1 MICFTRIPLKDFI
14 KKHNPQ
20 EPKKETIENFEKEIN
35 NLLENAPKQDDEE
48 FQKNEINKFL
58 KNTYGYDCN
67 TYKKVDSAIY
77 VDGEVRV
84 LIEVKALNNR
94 NEFPKNREN
103 PISKAFCQMVLYFLE
118 EIEKE
123 KNNSLKHTIICN
135 AHEFFLFDCKDLL
148 FLKEDKRIKDFYK
161 KCAKKE
167 GTDSSKPKF
176 YKDLEQYLQE
186 DFQGELRYTHFNL
199 SNYDPKEL
207 PLIYQVL
214 SQEVLL
220 KQRKTL
226 DANTLNKDFYEE
238 LLYILGLEEQN
249 DKGKILIKPSRT
261 QNSLSAALKKKYENL
276 DDEEVMALLIAWNN
290 RILFLRLLESL
301 LISFKH
307 FEKPFLTT
315 ENFKDFNA
323 LNTLFFEVLA
333 KKNSERSLNKEDK
346 ILEKIP
352 YLNSSLFD
360 QTPLELKGHEI
371 RLLEN
376 KKLEL
381 YQNSVL
387 KKHENYQEKK
397 ELPLLKYLFEFLR
410 LYKFTTTPKDIK
422 DNTDTS
428 ESRLINP
435 SVLGLVFEKLN
446 GYKEG
451 SFYTPSFITSYMCK
465 ESITPIVLDKFN
477 AIYQWDCENLK
488 ALREKIDR
496 NFSNEKAK
504 EYLNTLLTLRICDP
518 AVGSGHFLV
527 SALNEMVL
535 IAYELGLIASL
546 YRHELRLENDEIII
560 HHAQTGEIFNY
571 KKPHSEND
579 PHHQIQKELFEL
591 KKDIIENCLFGV
603 DINPNSCEITKL
615 RLWIELLK
623 YSYYIF
629 EKGKNTNNLE
639 TLPNIDINIK
649 CANSLVSRF
658 ALKDKALLKTEKNKN
673 LEYYIAEYKELV
685 KIYKDPKIL
694 ESLTR
699 PIKDSNAV
707 RKYAKER
714 LYQEL
719 AQNPNKDF
727 KKALNDRIEKIKEAF
742 KLTLEPPQ
750 KELKFKKFLKE
761 HLELYGKS
769 ILEEANDNG
778 LELEALALEKKMA
791 HEGLFHD
798 YTPYPK
804 LDKTDKVV
812 GLEHF
817 NRYVLTSYKDLQDE
831 NERYANALEWRFEF
845 PEVLNDEGDFLGFD
859 CIIGNPPYIR
869 QEHIK
874 DLKPLLQKQYQD
886 FYNSTADI
894 YTYFFAL
901 AYHLL
906 KEKGFNAFITS
917 NKYARAKYGAKLREL
932 LLKKTTLVSYMEL
945 NALKVF
951 ESAAVDT
958 SIMSFIKQTPP
969 KESDFE
975 YYEPTPND
983 KDDLKSTPHLPMKQ
997 NALSTESFIF
1007 ANATLLD
1014 LRDKIESVGTPLKD
1028 WDIQINYGIK
1038 TGANEAFIIP
1048 TEKREEILKNC
1059 DDAQKDERGMS
1070 ERERT
1075 KELIK
1080 PILRGKDIKRYSYEW
1095 ADLWVIIAKF
1105 GSHEFLEVEYPT
1117 IYNHLLQYKDQLEQR
1132 GQCRYSRGPQN
1143 SNKPYPGQHH
1153 WLELDNNPK
1162 DSYLQDFEKEKIVYG
1177 EIVQEPRF
1185 YLDNG
1190 ECELG
1195 VFYAEATS
1203 FILTG
1208 EHLRYLLGM
1217 LHSKLITFA
1226 FKTFYAGG
1234 GLGESG
1240 YRYKK
1245 AFIERLPIPQITEKN
1260 QELADKITDGAKQ
1273 ILALKAKDP
1282 KANTQ
1287 GLEKEIDALVYQ
1299 LYHLTDE
1306 EIKTI
1311 ENGQ

>member
-1 MICFTRIPLKDFI
+1 MIRFAHISLKDFI

-35 NLLENAPKQDDEE
+35 SLLENAPRQDDEE
-48 FQKNEINKFL
+48 FQKNEINSFL
-58 KNTYGYDCN
+58 KNTYGYRCN
-67 TYKKVDSAIY
+67 TNKKVDSAIY
-77 VDGEVRV
+77 VDKEVRV
-84 LIEVKALNNR
+84 LIEVKALNNKT
-94 NEFPKNREN
+94 EFPKNREN
-103 PISKAFCQMVLYFLE
+103 PLSKAFCQMVLYFLE

-148 FLKEDKRIKDFYK
+148 FLNDDKRIKKFYK
-161 KCAKKE
+161 NYAKKE
-167 GTDSSKPKF
+167 GTDSSKPRF
-176 YKDLEQYLQE
+176 YEDLEQYLQK
-186 DFQGELRYTHFNL
+186 DFQGKLPYTYFNL
-199 SNYDPKEL
+199 SDDFKEL

-220 KQRKTL
+220 KQKKTL

-249 DKGKILIKPSRT
+249 EKGKTLIKQSLT
-261 QNSLSAALKKKYENL
+261 ENSLSYALKEKYKNL

-301 LISFKH
+301 LFSFNH
-307 FEKPFLTT
+307 FEKSFPSEKSFLTT
-315 ENFKDFNA
+315 DNFKDFNA

-333 KKNSERSLNKEDK
+333 KKNSERLKEIKEDK

-360 QTPLELKGHEI
+360 KTPLELKGYEI
-371 RLLEN
+371 KLLDN
-376 KKLEL
+376 KKLEI
-381 YQNSVL
+381 YKNSVL
-387 KKHENYQEKK
+387 KKHEDYQEKK
-397 ELPLLKYLFEFLR
+397 DLPLLEYLFEFLR
-410 LYKFTTTPKDIK
+410 VYKFTTTPKDIK
-422 DNTDTS
+422 DNQNKS
-428 ESRLINP
+428 GSRLINP

-477 AIYQWDCENLK
+477 QTYNIECENLTE
-488 ALREKIDR
+488 LRNYFKDNYSYKEDKR
-496 NFSNEKAK
+496 K

-527 SALNEMVL
+527 SVLNEMVL

-560 HHAQTGEIFNY
+560 HTPEDKVFNY

-629 EKGKNTNNLE
+629 EEGKNTNNLE

-649 CANSLVSRF
+649 CGNSLISRF

-804 LDKTDKVV
+804 LDKSDKVV

-845 PEVLNDEGDFLGFD
+845 PEVLDDEGNFLGFD

-886 FYNSTADI
+886 FYNSSSDI

-906 KEKGFNAFITS
+906 KEKGFSAFITS
-917 NKYARAKYGAKLREL
+917 NKYARAKYGAKLREW
-932 LLKKTTLVSYMEL
+932 LLKKTTIVSYMEL

-958 SIMSFIKQTPP
+958 SIMNFIKQTPP
-969 KESDFE
+969 KESGFK

-983 KDDLKSTPHLPMKQ
+983 KDDLKSTPSLLMKQ
-997 NALSTESFIF
+997 NVLSTESFIF

-1014 LRDKIESVGTPLKD
+1014 LRDKIESVGIPLKD
-1028 WDIQINYGIK
+1028 WDIQIYRGIL

-1048 TEKREEILKNC
+1048 TEKRDAILNACKT
-1059 DDAQKDERGMS
+1059 QE

-1075 KELIK
+1075 ERLIK

-1095 ADLWVIIAKF
+1095 AHLWVINTHNGYTSNLKFKIPPIDIEKYPATKAHLDAHYDTIATRSDQ
-1105 GSHEFLEVEYPT
+1105 GDTPYHLRNCAYLE
-1117 IYNHLLQYKDQLEQR
+1117 
-1132 GQCRYSRGPQN
+1132 
-1143 SNKPYPGQHH
+1143 
-1153 WLELDNNPK
+1153 
-1162 DSYLQDFEKEKIVYG
+1162 DFEKEKIVYG

-1195 VFYAEATS
+1195 YFYAEATS

-1208 EHLRYLLGM
+1208 EHLHYLLGM

-1260 QELADKITDGAKQ
+1260 QELAHKITDGTEQ
-1273 ILALKAKDP
+1273 ILALKEKDP

-1287 GLEKEIDALVYQ
+1287 KLEKEIDALVYQ
-1299 LYHLTDE
+1299 LYNLTDE
-1306 EIKTI
+1306 EIKII
-1311 ENGQ
+1311 EERQ

>member
-1 MICFTRIPLKDFI
+1 MDYKKLDLPNTNYPNQEQLKAFETAFNAFLETNPQENENHHNDAFNDLLKGVFKYKVKPTKRIDSAILNDNDKVEVIIEFKALKNPNEFIKKGDLNVKAFHESLFYYLIERKNGNNNLKHLILATIKELYIIDANEFEVFNKDKEIENAFKNCHDRKGNDPRTKAFYDACQKRLNELDHSLKYHHIPLK
-14 KKHNPQ
+14 
-20 EPKKETIENFEKEIN
+20 KE
-35 NLLENAPKQDDEE
+35 NLA
-48 FQKNEINKFL
+48 
-58 KNTYGYDCN
+58 
-67 TYKKVDSAIY
+67 
-77 VDGEVRV
+77 
-84 LIEVKALNNR
+84 
-94 NEFPKNREN
+94 
-103 PISKAFCQMVLYFLE
+103 
-118 EIEKE
+118 
-123 KNNSLKHTIICN
+123 
-135 AHEFFLFDCKDLL
+135 
-148 FLKEDKRIKDFYK
+148 
-161 KCAKKE
+161 
-167 GTDSSKPKF
+167 
-176 YKDLEQYLQE
+176 
-186 DFQGELRYTHFNL
+186 
-199 SNYDPKEL
+199 
-207 PLIYQVL
+207 LIYQAL
-214 SQEVLL
+214 SPNFLL
-220 KQRKTL
+220 KIPKYS

-249 DKGKILIKPSRT
+249 DKGKILIKPSHT
-261 QNSLSAALKKKYENL
+261 KNSLSDALKKQYNNL

-301 LISFKH
+301 LISFNH

-333 KKNSERSLNKEDK
+333 KKNSERSLNKENK

-360 QTPLELKGHEI
+360 QTPLELRGYKIRSLNNEPLEI
-371 RLLEN
+371 YP
-376 KKLEL
+376 K
-381 YQNSVL
+381 SVL
-387 KKHENYQEKK
+387 KKHENYQKQK

-410 LYKFTTTPKDIK
+410 LYKFTTTPEDIK
-422 DNTDTS
+422 DGADTS

-477 AIYQWDCENLK
+477 QTYKIECDNLTE
-488 ALREKIDR
+488 LRNYFKDNYSYKEDKR
-496 NFSNEKAK
+496 K

-560 HHAQTGEIFNY
+560 HTPEDKVFTYTI
-571 KKPHSEND
+571 PHSEND

-629 EKGKNTNNLE
+629 EEGKNTNNLE

-649 CANSLVSRF
+649 CGNSLIFNFPLNSKLTIGQTPEF
-658 ALKDKALLKTEKNKN
+658 ARKLKTEIK
-673 LEYYIAEYKELV
+673 EYKNSVML
-685 KIYKDPKIL
+685 YKEGLGEKTKIL
-694 ESLTR
+694 QNIAKLKSLITNYFIDQHQAKKHLKESLKAFISEYGDGIFDLSTEFGMEMLKIAR
-699 PIKDSNAV
+699 DSKNNYKFIPTLTKKQPSPIGVEAN
-707 RKYAKER
+707 R
-714 LYQEL
+714 LL
-719 AQNPNKDF
+719 
-727 KKALNDRIEKIKEAF
+727 IKIKECY
-742 KLTLEPPQ
+742 E
-750 KELKFKKFLKE
+750 
-761 HLELYGKS
+761 
-769 ILEEANDNG
+769 ILENLRNS
-778 LELEALALEKKMA
+778 K
-791 HEGLFHD
+791 
-798 YTPYPK
+798 
-804 LDKTDKVV
+804 
-812 GLEHF
+812 
-817 NRYVLTSYKDLQDE
+817 
-831 NERYANALEWRFEF
+831 ALEWRFEF
-845 PEVLNDEGDFLGFD
+845 PEVLDDEGNFLGFD

-886 FYNSTADI
+886 FYNSSSDI

-901 AYHLL
+901 AFNLL
-906 KEKGFNAFITS
+906 KEKGFSAFITS

-932 LLKKTTLVSYMEL
+932 LLKKTTIVSYMEL

-951 ESAAVDT
+951 ESATVDT
-958 SIMSFIKQTPP
+958 SIIHFIKQPP
-969 KESDFE
+969 LKESVFN
-975 YYEPTPND
+975 YYEPIKND
-983 KDDLKSTPHLPMKQ
+983 KENLKSTPSLLMKQ
-997 NALSTESFIF
+997 NALQTESFIF

-1014 LRDKIESVGTPLKD
+1014 LRDKIEKAAPPLKD
-1028 WDIQINYGIK
+1028 WGISIYRGIL
-1038 TGANEAFIIP
+1038 TGCNEAFIIP
-1048 TEKREEILKNC
+1048 TEKRDEILKNC

-1075 KELIK
+1075 IELIK
-1080 PILRGKDIKRYSYEW
+1080 PILRGRDIKRYRYEW
-1095 ADLWVIIAKF
+1095 AGEWLINTHNGYTSF
-1105 GSHEFLEVEYPT
+1105 SHKIPPIDIEQYPAIKAHLDSHWDKISKRDDQGNTPYNLRNCAYLE
-1117 IYNHLLQYKDQLEQR
+1117 
-1132 GQCRYSRGPQN
+1132 
-1143 SNKPYPGQHH
+1143 
-1153 WLELDNNPK
+1153 
-1162 DSYLQDFEKEKIVYG
+1162 DFEKEKIVYS

-1195 VFYAEATS
+1195 YFYAEATS

-1245 AFIERLPIPQITEKN
+1245 AFIERLPIPKITKSN
-1260 QELADKITDGAKQ
+1260 KPTADKIIVLVDK
-1273 ILALKAKDP
+1273 ILQSKEKDP

-1287 GLEKEIDALVYQ
+1287 KLEKEIDALVYQ
-1299 LYHLTDE
+1299 LYNLTNE
-1306 EIKTI
+1306 EIKII

>member
-1 MICFTRIPLKDFI
+1 MIHFAHISLKDFI

-35 NLLENAPKQDDEE
+35 SLLENVPRQDDEE

-58 KNTYGYDCN
+58 KNAYGYDCN
-67 TYKKVDSAIY
+67 TYEKVDSAIY

-94 NEFPKNREN
+94 NEFPKDREN
-103 PISKAFCQMVLYFLE
+103 PLSKAFCQMVFYFLE
-118 EIEKE
+118 EIEN
-123 KNNSLKHTIICN
+123 NNSLKHAIICN

-148 FLKEDKRIKDFYK
+148 FLKDDKRIKQLHK
-161 KCAKKE
+161 NCTSKE
-167 GTDSSKPKF
+167 GTDHSTKRF
-176 YKDLEQYLQE
+176 YSDLEEYLKK
-186 DFQGELRYTHFNL
+186 DFNGELRYTHFNL
-199 SNYDPKEL
+199 SSYDPKEEL

-220 KQRKTL
+220 KQKKTL

-261 QNSLSAALKKKYENL
+261 KNSLSDALKEQYKNL

-301 LISFKH
+301 LISFNH
-307 FEKPFLTT
+307 FEKPFLTI
-315 ENFKDFNA
+315 ENFETFNA

-333 KKNSERSLNKEDK
+333 KKNSERLPEIKQDK

-360 QTPLELKGHEI
+360 KTPLESKGHEI
-371 RLLEN
+371 KWLDNYSLEIYP
-376 KKLEL
+376 K
-381 YQNSVL
+381 SVL
-387 KKHENYQEKK
+387 KKHGDYQKRED
-397 ELPLLKYLFEFLR
+397 LPLLKYLFEFLR
-410 LYKFTTTPKDIK
+410 IYDFTTTPKDIK
-422 DNTDTS
+422 DNQNTS

-451 SFYTPSFITSYMCK
+451 SFYTPSFITSYMCS

-477 AIYQWDCENLK
+477 AIYEWNCENLK

-504 EYLNTLLTLRICDP
+504 EYLNTLLTLRVCDP

-546 YRHELRLENDEIII
+546 YRHDLKLENDEIII

-571 KKPHSEND
+571 IKPHSEND
-579 PHHQIQKELFEL
+579 PHHHIQKELFEL
-591 KKDIIENCLFGV
+591 KKSIIENCLFGV

-629 EKGKNTNNLE
+629 EKGKNTNALE

-649 CANSLVSRF
+649 CANSLISRF

-673 LEYYIAEYKELV
+673 LKYSIAEYKELV

-694 ESLTR
+694 ETLTH
-699 PIKDSNAV
+699 PIKDSDAV

-791 HEGLFHD
+791 NLFFD
-798 YTPYPK
+798 YKPYPK

-831 NERYANALEWRFEF
+831 NERYANSLEWRFEF
-845 PEVLNDEGDFLGFD
+845 PEVLNDEGDFSGFD

-874 DLKPLLQKQYQD
+874 DLKPLLEKQYQD

-906 KEKGFNAFITS
+906 KEKGFSAFITS
-917 NKYARAKYGAKLREL
+917 NKYARAKYGAKLREW
-932 LLKKTTLVSYMEL
+932 LLKKTTIVSYMEL

-951 ESAAVDT
+951 ESATVDT
-958 SIMSFIKQTPP
+958 SIISFIKQTPP
-969 KESDFE
+969 KESSFN

-983 KDDLKSTPHLPMKQ
+983 KDDLKSTPSLLMKQ
-997 NALSTESFIF
+997 NVLSTESFIF

-1014 LRDKIESVGTPLKD
+1014 LRDKIEQSGTPLKD

-1048 TEKREEILKNC
+1048 TEKRDEILNACKT
-1059 DDAQKDERGMS
+1059 QE

-1075 KELIK
+1075 EGLIK

-1095 ADLWVIIAKF
+1095 AHLWVINTHNGYTSALKSKIPPIDIEKYPATKAHLDAHYDTIATRCDQ
-1105 GSHEFLEVEYPT
+1105 GDTPYHLRNCAYLE
-1117 IYNHLLQYKDQLEQR
+1117 
-1132 GQCRYSRGPQN
+1132 
-1143 SNKPYPGQHH
+1143 
-1153 WLELDNNPK
+1153 
-1162 DSYLQDFEKEKIVYG
+1162 DFEKEKIVWNPVSG
-1177 EIVQEPRF
+1177 EYFFTFIKDEF
-1185 YLDNG
+1185 YFNNSLFMMTSRTLETRDLYYI
-1190 ECELG
+1190 LG
-1195 VFYAEATS
+1195 LLNTTLYRW
-1203 FILTG
+1203 LTIQ
-1208 EHLRYLLGM
+1208 M
-1217 LHSKLITFA
+1217 TNLITIG
-1226 FKTFYAGG
+1226 KYAYG
-1234 GLGESG
+1234 S
-1240 YRYKK
+1240 KDK
-1245 AFIERLPIPQITEKN
+1245 IERLPIPQITEKN

-1287 GLEKEIDALVYQ
+1287 KLEKEIDALVYQ
-1299 LYHLTDE
+1299 LYNLTDE
-1306 EIKTI
+1306 EIKII
-1311 ENGQ
+1311 EDGQ

>member
-1 MICFTRIPLKDFI
+1 MMSFTRIPLKDFI
-14 KKHNPQ
+14 KKYNP
-20 EPKKETIENFEKEIN
+20 PTPTKETIENFEKEIN
-35 NLLENAPKQDDEE
+35 SLLENAPRQDDEE
-48 FQKNEINKFL
+48 FQKNEINSFL
-58 KNTYGYDCN
+58 KNTYGYRCN
-67 TYKKVDSAIY
+67 TNKKVDSAIY
-77 VDGEVRV
+77 VDGEVQV
-84 LIEVKALNNR
+84 LIEVKALNKKT
-94 NEFPKNREN
+94 EFPKNKEN
-103 PISKAFCQMVLYFLE
+103 PLSKAFCQMVFYFLE
-118 EIEKE
+118 EREKE

-148 FLKEDKRIKDFYK
+148 FLNDDKRIKKFYK
-161 KCAKKE
+161 NYAQKE
-167 GTDSSKPKF
+167 GTDSSKPRF
-176 YKDLEQYLQE
+176 YEDLEQYLKE
-186 DFQGELRYTHFNL
+186 GFQGELRYTHFNL
-199 SNYDPKEL
+199 SSYDPKEL

-214 SQEVLL
+214 SHEVLL

-261 QNSLSAALKKKYENL
+261 KNSLSGALKEKYKDL

-323 LNTLFFEVLA
+323 LNDLFFEVLA
-333 KKNSERSLNKEDK
+333 KKNNERLKEIKENK

-360 QTPLELKGHEI
+360 KTPLESKGHEI
-371 RLLEN
+371 KLLDN
-376 KKLEL
+376 KKLEI
-381 YQNSVL
+381 YKNSVL
-387 KKHENYQEKK
+387 KKDNPKQEP
-397 ELPLLKYLFEFLR
+397 LPLLEYLFTFLHA
-410 LYKFTTTPKDIK
+410 YDFTTTPKDIK
-422 DNTDTS
+422 DNKNTS

-465 ESITPIVLDKFN
+465 EGITPIVLDKFN
-477 AIYQWDCENLK
+477 AIYQWDCKDLEALK
-488 ALREKIDR
+488 GKIDR

-504 EYLNTLLTLRICDP
+504 EYLQLLLTSRICDP

-560 HHAQTGEIFNY
+560 HTPEDKVFNY
-571 KKPHSEND
+571 TIPHSEND
-579 PHHQIQKELFEL
+579 PHHHIQKELFEL
-591 KKDIIENCLFGV
+591 KKSIIENCLFGV

-629 EKGKNTNNLE
+629 EKGKNTNALE

-649 CANSLVSRF
+649 CANSLISRF
-658 ALKDKALLKTEKNKN
+658 NLNDDLKKIPNIKQK
-673 LEYYIAEYKELV
+673 IQEYKDLV
-685 KIYKDPKIL
+685 AQYKDPNPLYPLNKADLINKIQDL
-694 ESLTR
+694 KNTFSLTL
-699 PIKDSNAV
+699 KDPKTKA
-707 RKYAKER
+707 
-714 LYQEL
+714 EL
-719 AQNPNKDF
+719 E
-727 KKALNDRIEKIKEAF
+727 KAIEKHIKKYNFFALDDKSLLDGLNYFIPSLFGTLKLSPKEEEEAF
-742 KLTLEPPQ
+742 AS
-750 KELKFKKFLKE
+750 
-761 HLELYGKS
+761 YGR
-769 ILEEANDNG
+769 IR
-778 LELEALALEKKMA
+778 ALRK
-791 HEGLFHD
+791 
-798 YTPYPK
+798 K
-804 LDKTDKVV
+804 LDDALS
-812 GLEHF
+812 GREYH
-817 NRYVLTSYKDLQDE
+817 
-831 NERYANALEWRFEF
+831 NAFEWRFEF
-845 PEVLNDEGDFLGFD
+845 PEVLDDEGDFLGFD

-874 DLKPLLQKQYQD
+874 DLKPLLEKQYQD

-906 KEKGFNAFITS
+906 KEKGFSAFITS

-951 ESAAVDT
+951 ESATVDT
-958 SIMSFIKQTPP
+958 SIIHFIKQPPP
-969 KESDFE
+969 KENSFN
-975 YYEPTPND
+975 YYEPTEND
-983 KDDLKSTPHLPMKQ
+983 KDDLKSTPSLSMKQ

-1014 LRDKIESVGTPLKD
+1014 LRDKMESVGTPLKD
-1028 WDIQINYGIK
+1028 WDIQIYRGIL

-1048 TEKREEILKNC
+1048 TEKRDAILNACKT
-1059 DDAQKDERGMS
+1059 QE
-1070 ERERT
+1070 ERECTER
-1075 KELIK
+1075 LIK

-1095 ADLWVIIAKF
+1095 AHLWVINTHNGYTSAPKSKIPPIDIEKYPATKAHLDAHYDAIVTRSDQ
-1105 GSHEFLEVEYPT
+1105 GDTPYNLRNCTYLE
-1117 IYNHLLQYKDQLEQR
+1117 
-1132 GQCRYSRGPQN
+1132 
-1143 SNKPYPGQHH
+1143 
-1153 WLELDNNPK
+1153 
-1162 DSYLQDFEKEKIVYG
+1162 DFEKEKIVYG

-1245 AFIERLPIPQITEKN
+1245 AFIERLPIPQITKSN
-1260 QELADKITDGAKQ
+1260 QPTADKITDGAEQ
-1273 ILALKAKDP
+1273 ILALKEKDP

-1287 GLEKEIDALVYQ
+1287 GLEKEIDALVYR
-1299 LYHLTDE
+1299 LYNLTDE
-1306 EIKTI
+1306 EIKII

>member
-1 MICFTRIPLKDFI
+1 MIKFAHISLKDFI

-35 NLLENAPKQDDEE
+35 SLLENAPRQDDEE

-58 KNTYGYDCN
+58 KNAYGYDCN

-84 LIEVKALNNR
+84 LIEVKALDKKT
-94 NEFPKNREN
+94 EFPKDREN
-103 PISKAFCQMVLYFLE
+103 PLSKAFCQMVLYFLE

-148 FLKEDKRIKDFYK
+148 FLKDDKRIKDFYK

-167 GTDSSKPKF
+167 GTDPSTKRF
-176 YKDLEQYLQE
+176 YSDLEEYLKK
-186 DFQGELRYTHFNL
+186 DFEGELPYTHFNL
-199 SNYDPKEL
+199 SSYDPKEL

-214 SQEVLL
+214 SHEVLL

-261 QNSLSAALKKKYENL
+261 ENSLSDALKKKYTNL

-301 LISFKH
+301 LFSFKH
-307 FEKPFLTT
+307 FNEESFLTI

-333 KKNSERSLNKEDK
+333 KKNSERLKEIKEDE
-346 ILEKIP
+346 ILRKIP

-360 QTPLELKGHEI
+360 KTPLELKGHEI
-371 RLLEN
+371 KLLDN
-376 KKLEL
+376 KKLEI
-381 YQNSVL
+381 YKNSVL
-387 KKHENYQEKK
+387 KKDKDYQKEK
-397 ELPLLKYLFEFLR
+397 ELPLLEYFFAFLR
-410 LYKFTTTPKDIK
+410 LYDFTTTPKDIK
-422 DNTDTS
+422 DNQNNS
-428 ESRLINP
+428 ESCLINP

-465 ESITPIVLDKFN
+465 ESITTIVRDKFN

-488 ALREKIDR
+488 ALRGEIDR

-504 EYLNTLLTLRICDP
+504 EYLQLLLTLRVCDP

-527 SALNEMVL
+527 SALNEMVW
-535 IAYELGLIASL
+535 IAFKLGLIASL
-546 YRHELRLENDEIII
+546 YRYDLKLENDEIII
-560 HHAQTGEIFNY
+560 HTPEDKIFNY
-571 KKPHSEND
+571 TIPHREND
-579 PHHQIQKELFEL
+579 PHHHIQKELFNL

-629 EKGKNTNNLE
+629 EKGKNTNALE

-649 CANSLVSRF
+649 CANSLISRF
-658 ALKDKALLKTEKNKN
+658 SLHDDLKKIPNIKQK
-673 LEYYIAEYKELV
+673 IQEYKDLV
-685 KIYKDPKIL
+685 AQYKDPNPLYPLNKQDLINKIQDL
-694 ESLTR
+694 KNTFSLTL
-699 PIKDSNAV
+699 KDPKTKA
-707 RKYAKER
+707 
-714 LYQEL
+714 EL
-719 AQNPNKDF
+719 E
-727 KKALNDRIEKIKEAF
+727 KAIEKHIKKYNFFALDNKSLLDGLNYFIPSLFGTLKLSPKEEEEAF
-742 KLTLEPPQ
+742 AS
-750 KELKFKKFLKE
+750 
-761 HLELYGKS
+761 YGR
-769 ILEEANDNG
+769 IR
-778 LELEALALEKKMA
+778 ALRK
-791 HEGLFHD
+791 
-798 YTPYPK
+798 K
-804 LDKTDKVV
+804 LDDALS
-812 GLEHF
+812 GRE
-817 NRYVLTSYKDLQDE
+817 YQ
-831 NERYANALEWRFEF
+831 NAFEWRFEF
-845 PEVLNDEGDFLGFD
+845 PEVLDDEGDFLGFD

-869 QEHIK
+869 QEQIK

-901 AYHLL
+901 SYHLL
-906 KEKGFNAFITS
+906 KDKGFNAFITS
-917 NKYARAKYGAKLREL
+917 NKYARAKYGAQLREW

-958 SIMSFIKQTPP
+958 SIMNFIKQTPP
-969 KESDFE
+969 KESVFN

-983 KDDLKSTPHLPMKQ
+983 KDDLKNTPYLTMKQ

-1014 LRDKIESVGTPLKD
+1014 LRDKMESVGTPLKD

-1048 TEKREEILKNC
+1048 TEKREEILNACKT
-1059 DDAQKDERGMS
+1059 KE

-1075 KELIK
+1075 ERLIK

-1095 ADLWVIIAKF
+1095 AHLWVINTHNGYTSNLKSKIPPIDIEKYPAIKTHLDAHYDTIATRSDQ
-1105 GSHEFLEVEYPT
+1105 GDTPYHLRNCAYLE
-1117 IYNHLLQYKDQLEQR
+1117 
-1132 GQCRYSRGPQN
+1132 
-1143 SNKPYPGQHH
+1143 
-1153 WLELDNNPK
+1153 
-1162 DSYLQDFEKEKIVYG
+1162 DFEKEKIVYG

-1195 VFYAEATS
+1195 YFYAEATS

-1208 EHLRYLLGM
+1208 EHLHYLLGM
-1217 LHSKLITFA
+1217 LHSKLITFT

-1273 ILALKAKDP
+1273 ILALKEKDP

-1287 GLEKEIDALVYQ
+1287 KLEKEIDALVYR

-1306 EIKTI
+1306 EIKII
-1311 ENGQ
+1311 EDGQ

>member
-1 MICFTRIPLKDFI
+1 MDYKKLDLPNTNYPSKEQLKDFETAFNAFLETNQQENENHHNDAFNDLLKGIFKYKVKPTKKIDSAILNENNEVEVIIEFKALKNPNEFIKKGDLNVKAFHESLLYYLTEREEGNNNLKHLILATIKELYIIDANEFEVFNKDKEIKKAFENCHDRKGNDTRTKAFYDACQKRLNELDRSLKYHHIPLK
-14 KKHNPQ
+14 
-20 EPKKETIENFEKEIN
+20 KE
-35 NLLENAPKQDDEE
+35 NLA
-48 FQKNEINKFL
+48 
-58 KNTYGYDCN
+58 
-67 TYKKVDSAIY
+67 
-77 VDGEVRV
+77 
-84 LIEVKALNNR
+84 
-94 NEFPKNREN
+94 
-103 PISKAFCQMVLYFLE
+103 
-118 EIEKE
+118 
-123 KNNSLKHTIICN
+123 
-135 AHEFFLFDCKDLL
+135 
-148 FLKEDKRIKDFYK
+148 
-161 KCAKKE
+161 
-167 GTDSSKPKF
+167 
-176 YKDLEQYLQE
+176 
-186 DFQGELRYTHFNL
+186 
-199 SNYDPKEL
+199 
-207 PLIYQVL
+207 LIYQAL
-214 SQEVLL
+214 SPNFLL
-220 KQRKTL
+220 KIPKYS

-238 LLYILGLEEQN
+238 LLYILGLEEKN
-249 DKGKILIKPSRT
+249 EKGKILIKPSRT
-261 QNSLSAALKKKYENL
+261 QNSLSAALKEKYTNL

-307 FEKPFLTT
+307 FENPFLTT
-315 ENFKDFNA
+315 ENFNDFNA

-333 KKNSERSLNKEDK
+333 KKNSERLQAIKENK

-360 QTPLELKGHEI
+360 KTPLELKGYEI
-371 RLLEN
+371 KLLDN
-376 KKLEL
+376 KKLEI
-381 YQNSVL
+381 YKNSVL
-387 KKHENYQEKK
+387 KKDNPKQEP
-397 ELPLLKYLFEFLR
+397 LPLLKYLFTFLR
-410 LYKFTTTPKDIK
+410 VYKFTTTPKDIK

-465 ESITPIVLDKFN
+465 ESIMPIVLDKFN
-477 AIYQWDCENLK
+477 ATYQWDCENLK
-488 ALREKIDR
+488 ALRGKIDR

-504 EYLNTLLTLRICDP
+504 EYLQLLLTLRICDP

-535 IAYELGLIASL
+535 IAYKLGLIASL
-546 YRHELRLENDEIII
+546 YRHSLTLENDEIII
-560 HHAQTGEIFNY
+560 HTPKNEVFKYTI
-571 KKPHSEND
+571 PHSEND
-579 PHHQIQKELFEL
+579 PHHHIQKELFEL

-629 EKGKNTNNLE
+629 EEGKNTNNLE

-649 CANSLVSRF
+649 CANSLISRF
-658 ALKDKALLKTEKNKN
+658 ALKDKALLKNEKNKN

-685 KIYKDPKIL
+685 KTYKDPKIL
-694 ESLTR
+694 ETLTH

-761 HLELYGKS
+761 HLELYGRS
-769 ILEEANDNG
+769 ILEKANDNG
-778 LELEALALEKKMA
+778 LELEALALEKQMA
-791 HEGLFHD
+791 TLFFD
-798 YTPYPK
+798 YKPYPK
-804 LDKTDKVV
+804 LDKSDKVV

-845 PEVLNDEGDFLGFD
+845 PEVLDDEGNFLGFD

-874 DLKPLLQKQYQD
+874 DLKPLLEKQYQD

-901 AYHLL
+901 SYHLL
-906 KEKGFNAFITS
+906 KEKGFSAFITS
-917 NKYARAKYGAKLREL
+917 NKYARAKYGAKLREW
-932 LLKKTTLVSYMEL
+932 LLKKTTIASYMEL
-945 NALKVF
+945 NALRVF
-951 ESAAVDT
+951 ESATVDT
-958 SIMSFIKQTPP
+958 SIIHFIKQPP
-969 KESDFE
+969 LKESDFK
-975 YYEPTPND
+975 YYEPTQND
-983 KDDLKSTPHLPMKQ
+983 KENLKSTPYLSMKQ

-1014 LRDKIESVGTPLKD
+1014 LRDKIESIGTPLKD

-1048 TEKREEILKNC
+1048 TEKRDAILNACKT
-1059 DDAQKDERGMS
+1059 QE

-1075 KELIK
+1075 ERLIK

-1095 ADLWVIIAKF
+1095 ADLWVIATFPSLKLDIDDYPSLKTYLSQFRPRIDQSGEKGCRKKTSNQWFETQDTIAYH
-1105 GSHEFLEVEYPT
+1105 G
-1117 IYNHLLQYKDQLEQR
+1117 
-1132 GQCRYSRGPQN
+1132 
-1143 SNKPYPGQHH
+1143 
-1153 WLELDNNPK
+1153 
-1162 DSYLQDFEKEKIVYG
+1162 DFEKEKIVYPC
-1177 EIVQEPRF
+1177 IMAKEPCF
-1185 YLDNG
+1185 VYEEKG
-1190 ECELG
+1190 
-1195 VFYAEATS
+1195 FYAPAPANIVTGDKIE
-1203 FILTG
+1203 IKYLTA
-1208 EHLRYLLGM
+1208 LLN
-1217 LHSKLITFA
+1217 SKCIYFA
-1226 FKTFYAGG
+1226 MRKFYMGG
-1234 GLGESG
+1234 GIEGEL
-1240 YRYKK
+1240 KTNNLEK
-1245 AFIERLPIPQITEKN
+1245 IPIPKITPKN
-1260 QELADKITDGAKQ
+1260 QELADKITDCVER
-1273 ILALKAKDP
+1273 ILKSKAKDP

-1287 GLEKEIDALVYQ
+1287 KLEKEIDALVYQ
-1299 LYHLTDE
+1299 LYNLTDE
-1306 EIKTI
+1306 EIKI
-1311 ENGQ
+1311 IKNGQ

>member
-1 MICFTRIPLKDFI
+1 MDYKKIDLSNTNYPSKEQLEAFKTAFDAFLETNPQENENHQNDAFNDLLKGVFKYKVKPTKRIDSAILNDNDKVEVIIEFKALKNPNEFIKKGDLNVKAFHESLLYYLTERKNGNNNLKRLILATIKELYIIDANEFEVFNKDKEIENAFKNCHDRKGNDTRTEAFYDACQKRLNELDRSLKYHHIPLK
-14 KKHNPQ
+14 
-20 EPKKETIENFEKEIN
+20 KE
-35 NLLENAPKQDDEE
+35 NLA
-48 FQKNEINKFL
+48 
-58 KNTYGYDCN
+58 
-67 TYKKVDSAIY
+67 
-77 VDGEVRV
+77 
-84 LIEVKALNNR
+84 
-94 NEFPKNREN
+94 
-103 PISKAFCQMVLYFLE
+103 
-118 EIEKE
+118 
-123 KNNSLKHTIICN
+123 
-135 AHEFFLFDCKDLL
+135 
-148 FLKEDKRIKDFYK
+148 
-161 KCAKKE
+161 
-167 GTDSSKPKF
+167 
-176 YKDLEQYLQE
+176 
-186 DFQGELRYTHFNL
+186 
-199 SNYDPKEL
+199 
-207 PLIYQVL
+207 LIYQAL
-214 SQEVLL
+214 SPNFLL
-220 KQRKTL
+220 KIPKYS

-249 DKGKILIKPSRT
+249 DKGKILIKPSHT
-261 QNSLSAALKKKYENL
+261 QNSLSYALKEQYNNL

-301 LISFKH
+301 LISFNH
-307 FEKPFLTT
+307 FKDRFLTT

-323 LNTLFFEVLA
+323 LNTLFFKVLA
-333 KKNSERSLNKEDK
+333 KKNSERLSEIKENK

-360 QTPLELKGHEI
+360 KTPLELEGHEI
-371 RLLEN
+371 KLLNN
-376 KKLEL
+376 KPLEI
-381 YQNSVL
+381 YPKSVL
-387 KKHENYQEKK
+387 KKDNPKQEP
-397 ELPLLKYLFEFLR
+397 LPLLKYLFEFLC
-410 LYKFTTTPKDIK
+410 LYKFTTTPEDIK

-477 AIYQWDCENLK
+477 AIYQWDCENLE

-527 SALNEMVL
+527 SALNEMVWV
-535 IAYELGLIASL
+535 AYKLGLIASL
-546 YRHELRLENDEIII
+546 HRYDLRLENDEIII
-560 HHAQTGEIFNY
+560 HTPENKVFKYTI
-571 KKPHSEND
+571 PHSEND

-629 EKGKNTNNLE
+629 EESKNTNNLE

-649 CANSLVSRF
+649 CANSLISRF
-658 ALKDKALLKTEKNKN
+658 ALKDKALLKNEKNKN

-694 ESLTR
+694 ETLTR

-804 LDKTDKVV
+804 LDKSDKVV

-845 PEVLNDEGDFLGFD
+845 PEVLDDEGDFLGFD

-874 DLKPLLQKQYQD
+874 DLKPLLEKQYQD

-906 KEKGFNAFITS
+906 REKGFNAFITS

-951 ESAAVDT
+951 ESATVDT
-958 SIMSFIKQTPP
+958 SIIHFIKQTPP
-969 KESDFE
+969 KESDFK

-983 KDDLKSTPHLPMKQ
+983 KNDLKSTPSLSMKQ

-1014 LRDKIESVGTPLKD
+1014 LRDKMESVGTPLKD
-1028 WDIQINYGIK
+1028 WDIQIYRGIL

-1048 TEKREEILKNC
+1048 TEKRDEILNACKT
-1059 DDAQKDERGMS
+1059 QE

-1075 KELIK
+1075 EGLIK

-1095 ADLWVIIAKF
+1095 AHLWVINTHNGYTSALKSKIPPIDIAKYPATKAHLD
-1105 GSHEFLEVEYPT
+1105 SHYDAIATRCDQGDTPYHLRNCAYLE
-1117 IYNHLLQYKDQLEQR
+1117 
-1132 GQCRYSRGPQN
+1132 
-1143 SNKPYPGQHH
+1143 
-1153 WLELDNNPK
+1153 
-1162 DSYLQDFEKEKIVYG
+1162 DFEKEKIVYPC
-1177 EIVQEPRF
+1177 IMAKEPCF
-1185 YLDNG
+1185 VYEEKG
-1190 ECELG
+1190 
-1195 VFYAEATS
+1195 FYAPAPANIITGDKIE
-1203 FILTG
+1203 IKYLTA
-1208 EHLRYLLGM
+1208 LLN
-1217 LHSKLITFA
+1217 SKCIYFA
-1226 FKTFYAGG
+1226 MRKFYMGG
-1234 GLGESG
+1234 GIEGEL
-1240 YRYKK
+1240 KTNNLEK
-1245 AFIERLPIPQITEKN
+1245 IPIPKITPKN
-1260 QELADKITDGAKQ
+1260 QELADKITALVDK
-1273 ILALKAKDP
+1273 ILQAKAKDP
-1282 KANTQ
+1282 KTNTQ

-1299 LYHLTDE
+1299 LYNLTDE
-1306 EIKTI
+1306 EIKII
-1311 ENGQ
+1311 EDGQ

>member
-1 MICFTRIPLKDFI
+1 MDYKKLDLPNTNYPSKEQLEAFKTAFDAFLETNPQENENHHNDAFNDLLKGVFKYKVKPTKRIDSAILNDNDKVEVIIEFKALKNPNEFI
-14 KKHNPQ
+14 KKGDLNVKAFH
-20 EPKKETIENFEKEIN
+20 ESLFYYLIERKNGNN
-35 NLLENAPKQDDEE
+35 NLKH
-48 FQKNEINKFL
+48 
-58 KNTYGYDCN
+58 
-67 TYKKVDSAIY
+67 
-77 VDGEVRV
+77 
-84 LIEVKALNNR
+84 LILATIKELYIIDA
-94 NEFPKNREN
+94 NEFEVFNKD
-103 PISKAFCQMVLYFLE
+103 K
-118 EIEKE
+118 EIEKAF
-123 KNNSLKHTIICN
+123 KNCHDRKGNDTRTEAFYDVCQKRLNELDHSLKYYHIS
-135 AHEFFLFDCKDLL
+135 L
-148 FLKEDKRIKDFYK
+148 
-161 KCAKKE
+161 KKE
-167 GTDSSKPKF
+167 
-176 YKDLEQYLQE
+176 
-186 DFQGELRYTHFNL
+186 NL
-199 SNYDPKEL
+199 A
-207 PLIYQVL
+207 LIYQVL
-214 SQEVLL
+214 SPNFLL
-220 KQRKTL
+220 KIPKYS

-261 QNSLSAALKKKYENL
+261 QNSLSDALKKKYNNL

-301 LISFKH
+301 LISFEH
-307 FEKPFLTT
+307 FKKPFLTT

-333 KKNSERSLNKEDK
+333 KKNSERLKEIKEDK
-346 ILEKIP
+346 ILQKIP

-360 QTPLELKGHEI
+360 KTPLESKGHEI
-371 RLLEN
+371 KLLDN
-376 KKLEL
+376 KKLEI
-381 YQNSVL
+381 YKNSVL
-387 KKHENYQEKK
+387 KKHEDYQKEKA
-397 ELPLLKYLFEFLR
+397 LPLLEYFFAFLR
-410 LYKFTTTPKDIK
+410 VYKFTTTPKDIK
-422 DNTDTS
+422 DNQNKS

-477 AIYQWDCENLK
+477 ATYQWDCENLK

-527 SALNEMVL
+527 SALNEMVW

-560 HHAQTGEIFNY
+560 HTPEDKVFNY
-571 KKPHSEND
+571 TIPHSEND

-591 KKDIIENCLFGV
+591 KKSIIENCLFGV

-649 CANSLVSRF
+649 CANSLISRF
-658 ALKDKALLKTEKNKN
+658 NLNDDLKKIPNIKQK
-673 LEYYIAEYKELV
+673 IQEYKDLV
-685 KIYKDPKIL
+685 AQYKDPNPLYPLNKADLINKIQDL
-694 ESLTR
+694 KNTFSLTL
-699 PIKDSNAV
+699 KDPKTKA
-707 RKYAKER
+707 
-714 LYQEL
+714 EL
-719 AQNPNKDF
+719 E
-727 KKALNDRIEKIKEAF
+727 KAIEKHIKKYNFFALDDKSLLDGLNYFIPNLFGTLKLSPKEEEEAF
-742 KLTLEPPQ
+742 AS
-750 KELKFKKFLKE
+750 
-761 HLELYGKS
+761 YGR
-769 ILEEANDNG
+769 IR
-778 LELEALALEKKMA
+778 ALRK
-791 HEGLFHD
+791 
-798 YTPYPK
+798 K
-804 LDKTDKVV
+804 LDDALS
-812 GLEHF
+812 GREYH
-817 NRYVLTSYKDLQDE
+817 
-831 NERYANALEWRFEF
+831 NAFEWRFEF
-845 PEVLNDEGDFLGFD
+845 PEVLDDEGDFLGFD

-906 KEKGFNAFITS
+906 KEKGFSAFITS

-945 NALKVF
+945 NALKIF
-951 ESAAVDT
+951 ESATVDT
-958 SIMSFIKQTPP
+958 SIMSFIKQAPL
-969 KESDFE
+969 KESVFK
-975 YYEPTPND
+975 YYEPTEND
-983 KDDLKSTPHLPMKQ
+983 KENLKNTPHLPMKQ

-1007 ANATLLD
+1007 ANTTLLD
-1014 LRDKIESVGTPLKD
+1014 LRDKIESIGTPLKD
-1028 WDIQINYGIK
+1028 WDIQIYRGIL

-1048 TEKREEILKNC
+1048 TEKRDEILKNC
-1059 DDAQKDERGMS
+1059 DDLQKDEKGMS

-1075 KELIK
+1075 IELIK

-1095 ADLWVIIAKF
+1095 ADLWVINTHNGYTSAFKSKIPPIDIEK
-1105 GSHEFLEVEYPT
+1105 YPT
-1117 IYNHLLQYKDQLEQR
+1117 TKAHL
-1132 GQCRYSRGPQN
+1132 
-1143 SNKPYPGQHH
+1143 
-1153 WLELDNNPK
+1153 
-1162 DSYLQDFEKEKIVYG
+1162 DSYWDTIATRCDQGDTPYNLRNCAYLEDFEKEKIVYG

-1195 VFYAEATS
+1195 YFYAEATS

-1208 EHLRYLLGM
+1208 EHLSYLLGM

-1245 AFIERLPIPQITEKN
+1245 AFIERLPIPKITEKN

-1273 ILALKAKDP
+1273 ILKSKEKDP

-1287 GLEKEIDALVYQ
+1287 ELEKEIDALVYQ

-1306 EIKTI
+1306 EIKII
-1311 ENGQ
+1311 EDGQ

>member
-1 MICFTRIPLKDFI
+1 MDYKKLDLPNTNYPNKEQLKAFETAFNAFLETNQQENENHHNDAFNDLLKGVFKYKVKPTKKIDSAILNKNNKVEVIIEFKALKNPNEFIKKGDLNVKALHESLLYYLTERKEGNNNLKRLILATIKELYIIDANEFEVFNKDKEIKKAFENCHDKKGNDPRTKAFYDACQKRLNELDHSLKYHHIPLK
-14 KKHNPQ
+14 
-20 EPKKETIENFEKEIN
+20 KE
-35 NLLENAPKQDDEE
+35 NLA
-48 FQKNEINKFL
+48 
-58 KNTYGYDCN
+58 
-67 TYKKVDSAIY
+67 
-77 VDGEVRV
+77 
-84 LIEVKALNNR
+84 
-94 NEFPKNREN
+94 
-103 PISKAFCQMVLYFLE
+103 
-118 EIEKE
+118 
-123 KNNSLKHTIICN
+123 
-135 AHEFFLFDCKDLL
+135 
-148 FLKEDKRIKDFYK
+148 
-161 KCAKKE
+161 
-167 GTDSSKPKF
+167 
-176 YKDLEQYLQE
+176 
-186 DFQGELRYTHFNL
+186 
-199 SNYDPKEL
+199 
-207 PLIYQVL
+207 LIYQAL
-214 SQEVLL
+214 SPNFLL
-220 KQRKTL
+220 KIPKYS

-238 LLYILGLEEQN
+238 LLYILGLEEKN
-249 DKGKILIKPSRT
+249 EKGKTLIKPSRT
-261 QNSLSAALKKKYENL
+261 QNSLSDALKKQYKDL

-315 ENFKDFNA
+315 ENFEDFKD

-360 QTPLELKGHEI
+360 KTPLELKGYEI
-371 RLLEN
+371 KLLNN
-376 KKLEL
+376 KPLEI
-381 YQNSVL
+381 YPKSVL
-387 KKHENYQEKK
+387 KKHEEYQKQEK
-397 ELPLLKYLFEFLR
+397 LPLLEYLFAFLR
-410 LYKFTTTPKDIK
+410 VYDFTTTPKDIR
-422 DNTDTS
+422 DNTNTS

-465 ESITPIVLDKFN
+465 ESIESIVLDKFN
-477 AIYQWDCENLK
+477 QTYNIECENLTE
-488 ALREKIDR
+488 LRNYFKNSYKENKR
-496 NFSNEKAK
+496 K

-546 YRHELRLENDEIII
+546 YRHELKLENDEIII
-560 HHAQTGEIFNY
+560 HTPEDKVFKYTI
-571 KKPHSEND
+571 PHSEND

-629 EKGKNTNNLE
+629 EEGKNTNNLE

-649 CANSLVSRF
+649 CGNSLISRF

-778 LELEALALEKKMA
+778 LELEALALEKKMV

-798 YTPYPK
+798 YIPYPK

-845 PEVLNDEGDFLGFD
+845 PEVLDDEGNFLGFD

-874 DLKPLLQKQYQD
+874 DLKPLLEKQYQD
-886 FYNSTADI
+886 FYNSSSDI

-901 AYHLL
+901 AFNLL
-906 KEKGFNAFITS
+906 KEKGFSAFITS

-951 ESAAVDT
+951 ESATVDT
-958 SIMSFIKQTPP
+958 SIIHFIKQPP
-969 KESDFE
+969 LKESVFK

-983 KDDLKSTPHLPMKQ
+983 KNDLKNTLSLLMRQ

-1007 ANATLLD
+1007 ANTTLLD
-1014 LRDKIESVGTPLKD
+1014 LKDKMENIGTPLKD
-1028 WDIQINYGIK
+1028 WGIQINYGIK
-1038 TGANEAFIIP
+1038 TGCNEAFIIP
-1048 TEKREEILKNC
+1048 TEKRDEILKNC
-1059 DDAQKDERGMS
+1059 DDVQKDEKGMS
-1070 ERERT
+1070 ERGRT

-1095 ADLWVIIAKF
+1095 ADLWVINTHNGHTSAFKSKIPPIDIEKYPAIKAHLD
-1105 GSHEFLEVEYPT
+1105 SHHDAITTRCDQGDTPYNLRNCAYLE
-1117 IYNHLLQYKDQLEQR
+1117 
-1132 GQCRYSRGPQN
+1132 
-1143 SNKPYPGQHH
+1143 
-1153 WLELDNNPK
+1153 
-1162 DSYLQDFEKEKIVYG
+1162 DFEKEKIVYG

-1245 AFIERLPIPQITEKN
+1245 AFIERLPIPKITEKN
-1260 QELADKITDGAKQ
+1260 QELARKITDCAER
-1273 ILALKAKDP
+1273 ILQSKAKDP

-1287 GLEKEIDALVYQ
+1287 ELEKEIDALVYQ
-1299 LYHLTDE
+1299 LYNLTDE

-1311 ENGQ
+1311 EDGQ

>member
-1 MICFTRIPLKDFI
+1 MSNGFVFFR
-14 KKHNPQ
+14 
-20 EPKKETIENFEKEIN
+20 
-35 NLLENAPKQDDEE
+35 
-48 FQKNEINKFL
+48 
-58 KNTYGYDCN
+58 
-67 TYKKVDSAIY
+67 
-77 VDGEVRV
+77 R
-84 LIEVKALNNR
+84 NR
-94 NEFPKNREN
+94 
-103 PISKAFCQMVLYFLE
+103 
-118 EIEKE
+118 
-123 KNNSLKHTIICN
+123 KNNSLKHAIICN
-135 AHEFFLFDCKDLL
+135 AHEFFLFDCKDFCAL
-148 FLKEDKRIKDFYK
+148 FQNDKKIKKLHKD
-161 KCAKKE
+161 CAKKE
-167 GTDSSKPKF
+167 GTDPSTKRF
-176 YKDLEQYLQE
+176 YSDLEEYLKK
-186 DFQGELRYTHFNL
+186 DFKGELRYTHFNL
-199 SNYDPKEL
+199 SDDFKEL

-220 KQRKTL
+220 KQKKTL

-261 QNSLSAALKKKYENL
+261 QNSLSYALKEKYKNL

-301 LISFKH
+301 LRSFKH

-315 ENFKDFNA
+315 ENFENFNA

-333 KKNSERSLNKEDK
+333 KKNSERLSEIKEDK

-360 QTPLELKGHEI
+360 KTPLELKGHEI
-371 RLLEN
+371 KLLDN
-376 KKLEL
+376 KSLEI
-381 YQNSVL
+381 YPKSVL
-387 KKHENYQEKK
+387 KKDKDYQEKK
-397 ELPLLKYLFEFLR
+397 DLPLLKYLFEFLR

-451 SFYTPSFITSYMCK
+451 SFYTPSFITSYMCS

-477 AIYQWDCENLK
+477 ATYQWDCENLE

-504 EYLNTLLTLRICDP
+504 EYLQLLLTLRVCDP

-535 IAYELGLIASL
+535 IAYKLGLIASL
-546 YRHELRLENDEIII
+546 YRHDLKLENDEIII
-560 HHAQTGEIFNY
+560 HTPENKVFNY
-571 KKPHSEND
+571 TIPHSEND

-649 CANSLVSRF
+649 CANSLIFNFPLNSKLTIGQTLEF
-658 ALKDKALLKTEKNKN
+658 SKN
-673 LEYYIAEYKELV
+673 LKAEIKEYKNSVML
-685 KIYKDPKIL
+685 YKEGLGEKTKIL
-694 ESLTR
+694 QNIAKLKSLIINYFIEQHQAKRHLKESLKAFISEYGDEIFDLSTAFGMEMLKIAR
-699 PIKDSNAV
+699 L
-707 RKYAKER
+707 KENNYR
-714 LYQEL
+714 F
-719 AQNPNKDF
+719 NP
-727 KKALNDRIEKIKEAF
+727 
-742 KLTLEPPQ
+742 TLESMKPSPIGVEANRLLI
-750 KELKFKKFLKE
+750 KIRECYE
-761 HLELYGKS
+761 
-769 ILEEANDNG
+769 ILENLRNS
-778 LELEALALEKKMA
+778 K
-791 HEGLFHD
+791 
-798 YTPYPK
+798 
-804 LDKTDKVV
+804 
-812 GLEHF
+812 
-817 NRYVLTSYKDLQDE
+817 
-831 NERYANALEWRFEF
+831 ALEWRFEF
-845 PEVLNDEGDFLGFD
+845 PEVLDDEGDFLGFD

-874 DLKPLLQKQYQD
+874 DLKPLLEKQYQD

-901 AYHLL
+901 SFHLL
-906 KEKGFNAFITS
+906 KEKGFSAFITS
-917 NKYARAKYGAKLREL
+917 NKYARAKYGAKLREW
-932 LLKKTTLVSYMEL
+932 LLKKTTIVSYMEL

-958 SIMSFIKQTPP
+958 SIIHFIKQPP
-969 KESDFE
+969 LKESVFK
-975 YYEPTPND
+975 YYEPTEND
-983 KDDLKSTPHLPMKQ
+983 KDDLKSTPHLTMKQ

-1014 LRDKIESVGTPLKD
+1014 LRDKIEQSGTPLKD

-1048 TEKREEILKNC
+1048 TEKREEILNACKT
-1059 DDAQKDERGMS
+1059 QEERK
-1070 ERERT
+1070 RT
-1075 KELIK
+1075 EALIK

-1095 ADLWVIIAKF
+1095 AHLWVINTHNGYTSNLKSKIPPIDIEKYPAIKTHLDAHYDTIATRCDQ
-1105 GSHEFLEVEYPT
+1105 GDTPYHLRNCAYLE
-1117 IYNHLLQYKDQLEQR
+1117 
-1132 GQCRYSRGPQN
+1132 
-1143 SNKPYPGQHH
+1143 
-1153 WLELDNNPK
+1153 
-1162 DSYLQDFEKEKIVYG
+1162 DFEKEKIVWNPVSG
-1177 EIVQEPRF
+1177 EYFFTFIKDEF
-1185 YLDNG
+1185 YFNNSLFMMTSKTLETRDLYYI
-1190 ECELG
+1190 LG
-1195 VFYAEATS
+1195 LLNATLYRW
-1203 FILTG
+1203 LTIQ
-1208 EHLRYLLGM
+1208 M
-1217 LHSKLITFA
+1217 TNLITIG
-1226 FKTFYAGG
+1226 KYAYG
-1234 GLGESG
+1234 S
-1240 YRYKK
+1240 KDK
-1245 AFIERLPIPQITEKN
+1245 IEQLPIPKITPQN
-1260 QELADKITDGAKQ
+1260 QELADKIIDGAKQ

-1287 GLEKEIDALVYQ
+1287 KLEKEIDALVYQ
-1299 LYHLTDE
+1299 LYNLTDE
-1306 EIKTI
+1306 EIKII

>member
-1 MICFTRIPLKDFI
+1 MDYKKLDLPNTNYPSKEQLKAFETAFNAFLETNQQENENHHNDAFNDLLKGVFKYKVKPIKKIDSAILNENNKVEVIIEFKALKNPNEFIKKGDLNVKALHESLFYYLIERKNSNNNLKHLILATIKELYIIDANEFEVFNKDKEIENAFKNCHDRKGNDTRTKAFYDACQKHLNELDRSLKYHHIPLK
-14 KKHNPQ
+14 
-20 EPKKETIENFEKEIN
+20 KE
-35 NLLENAPKQDDEE
+35 NLA
-48 FQKNEINKFL
+48 
-58 KNTYGYDCN
+58 
-67 TYKKVDSAIY
+67 
-77 VDGEVRV
+77 
-84 LIEVKALNNR
+84 
-94 NEFPKNREN
+94 
-103 PISKAFCQMVLYFLE
+103 
-118 EIEKE
+118 
-123 KNNSLKHTIICN
+123 
-135 AHEFFLFDCKDLL
+135 
-148 FLKEDKRIKDFYK
+148 
-161 KCAKKE
+161 
-167 GTDSSKPKF
+167 
-176 YKDLEQYLQE
+176 
-186 DFQGELRYTHFNL
+186 
-199 SNYDPKEL
+199 
-207 PLIYQVL
+207 LIYQAL
-214 SQEVLL
+214 SPNFLL
-220 KQRKTL
+220 KIPKYS

-261 QNSLSAALKKKYENL
+261 ENSLSAALKGSYNNL

-333 KKNSERSLNKEDK
+333 KKNSERLPEIKQDK
-346 ILEKIP
+346 ILRKIP

-360 QTPLELKGHEI
+360 KTPLELKGHEI
-371 RLLEN
+371 KFLDN
-376 KKLEL
+376 KKLEI
-381 YQNSVL
+381 YKNSVL
-387 KKHENYQEKK
+387 KKHKDYQKEKA
-397 ELPLLKYLFEFLR
+397 LPLLKYLFAFLHA
-410 LYKFTTTPKDIK
+410 YKFTTTPKDIK

-465 ESITPIVLDKFN
+465 ESIMSIVLDKFN
-477 AIYQWDCENLK
+477 QTYKIECEKLTELK
-488 ALREKIDR
+488 NYLKNSYKEDKR
-496 NFSNEKAK
+496 K
-504 EYLNTLLTLRICDP
+504 EYLQLLLTLRICDP

-546 YRHELRLENDEIII
+546 PLGTTLELENDEIII
-560 HHAQTGEIFNY
+560 HHAQTGEVFNY

-629 EKGKNTNNLE
+629 EKGKNTNALE

-649 CANSLVSRF
+649 CANSLISRF
-658 ALKDKALLKTEKNKN
+658 ALKDKALLKNEKNKN

-694 ESLTR
+694 ETLTH
-699 PIKDSNAV
+699 PIKDSDAV
-707 RKYAKER
+707 GKYAKER

-727 KKALNDRIEKIKEAF
+727 KKALNDRIEKVKEVF
-742 KLTLEPPQ
+742 KLTLEPHQ

-761 HLELYGKS
+761 HLELYGRS
-769 ILEEANDNG
+769 ILEEIDYNG
-778 LELEALALEKKMA
+778 LELEALALEKQMA
-791 HEGLFHD
+791 TLFND
-798 YTPYPK
+798 YRPYPK
-804 LDKTDKVV
+804 LDKSDKVV

-845 PEVLNDEGDFLGFD
+845 PEVLDDEGNFLGFD

-874 DLKPLLQKQYQD
+874 DIKPLLQKQYHD

-901 AYHLL
+901 SYHLL

-932 LLKKTTLVSYMEL
+932 LLKKTTIVSYMEL

-958 SIMSFIKQTPP
+958 SIMSFIKQEPP
-969 KESDFE
+969 KESRFK
-975 YYEPTPND
+975 YYEPTPDD
-983 KDDLKSTPHLPMKQ
+983 KNDLKSARTLSMRQ

-1007 ANATLLD
+1007 ANAALLD

-1028 WDIQINYGIK
+1028 WDIQIYRGIL
-1038 TGANEAFIIP
+1038 TGCNEAFIIT
-1048 TEKREEILKNC
+1048 TEKREEILNACKT
-1059 DDAQKDERGMS
+1059 QEERK
-1070 ERERT
+1070 RT
-1075 KELIK
+1075 EALIK

-1095 ADLWVIIAKF
+1095 AHLWVINTHNGYTSALKSKIPPIDIEKYPATKVHLDAHWDTIATRCDQ
-1105 GSHEFLEVEYPT
+1105 GDTPYHLRNCAYLE
-1117 IYNHLLQYKDQLEQR
+1117 
-1132 GQCRYSRGPQN
+1132 
-1143 SNKPYPGQHH
+1143 
-1153 WLELDNNPK
+1153 
-1162 DSYLQDFEKEKIVYG
+1162 DFEKEKIVYPETSQG
-1177 EIVQEPRF
+1177 AYFIYENSGIFLEKTAFMIVSDA
-1185 YLDNG
+1185 YNLK
-1190 ECELG
+1190 L
-1195 VFYAEATS
+1195 
-1203 FILTG
+1203 LTA
-1208 EHLRYLLGM
+1208 LLN
-1217 LHSKLITFA
+1217 SKLITFY
-1226 FKTFYAGG
+1226 FKDFCGG
-1234 GLGESG
+1234 CILGKSG
-1240 YRYKK
+1240 YQYNKHALEK
-1245 AFIERLPIPQITEKN
+1245 IPIPKITEKN
-1260 QELADKITDGAKQ
+1260 QELADKITDCAKQ
-1273 ILALKAKDP
+1273 ILALKEKDP

-1287 GLEKEIDALVYQ
+1287 KLEKEIDALVYQ
-1299 LYHLTDE
+1299 LYNLTDE
-1306 EIKTI
+1306 EIKII

>member
-1 MICFTRIPLKDFI
+1 MIKFAHIPLKDFI
-14 KKHNPQ
+14 KKYNPQ

-35 NLLENAPKQDDEE
+35 SLLENAPRQDDEE
-48 FQKNEINKFL
+48 FQKNEINEFL
-58 KNTYGYDCN
+58 KNTYGYRCN
-67 TYKKVDSAIY
+67 THKKVDSAIY

-94 NEFPKNREN
+94 IEFPKDREN
-103 PISKAFCQMVLYFLE
+103 PLSKAFCQMVLYFLE

-148 FLKEDKRIKDFYK
+148 FLKEDKRIKKFYENY
-161 KCAKKE
+161 AKKE
-167 GTDSSKPKF
+167 GTDSSKPQF
-176 YKDLEQYLQE
+176 YKDLEQYLRE

-199 SNYDPKEL
+199 SDDFKEL

-220 KQRKTL
+220 KQKKTL

-249 DKGKILIKPSRT
+249 EKGKILIKPSRT
-261 QNSLSAALKKKYENL
+261 QNSLSYALKEKYKDL

-307 FEKPFLTT
+307 FEKPFLTI

-333 KKNSERSLNKEDK
+333 KKNSERLKEIKEDK
-346 ILEKIP
+346 ILQKIP

-360 QTPLELKGHEI
+360 KTPLELKGYEI
-371 RLLEN
+371 KLLDN
-376 KKLEL
+376 KKLEI
-381 YQNSVL
+381 YKNSVL
-387 KKHENYQEKK
+387 KKHENYQKQK
-397 ELPLLKYLFEFLR
+397 DLPLLKYLFEFLR
-410 LYKFTTTPKDIK
+410 LYKFTTTPEDIK

-428 ESRLINP
+428 ESVLINP

-477 AIYQWDCENLK
+477 AIYQWDCENLE

-504 EYLNTLLTLRICDP
+504 EYLNTLLTLRVCDP

-560 HHAQTGEIFNY
+560 HTPEDKVFKYTI
-571 KKPHSEND
+571 PHSEND
-579 PHHQIQKELFEL
+579 PHHHIQKELFNL

-629 EKGKNTNNLE
+629 EEGKNTNNLE

-649 CANSLVSRF
+649 CANSLISRF
-658 ALKDKALLKTEKNKN
+658 NLNDDLKKIPNIKKK
-673 LEYYIAEYKELV
+673 IQEYKDLV
-685 KIYKDPKIL
+685 AQYKDPNPLYPLNKQDLTNKIQDL
-694 ESLTR
+694 KNTFSLTL
-699 PIKDSNAV
+699 KDPKTKA
-707 RKYAKER
+707 
-714 LYQEL
+714 EL
-719 AQNPNKDF
+719 EKT
-727 KKALNDRIEKIKEAF
+727 IEKHIKKYNFFALDDKSLLDGLNYFIPSLFGTLKLSPKNEEEAF
-742 KLTLEPPQ
+742 AS
-750 KELKFKKFLKE
+750 
-761 HLELYGKS
+761 YGR
-769 ILEEANDNG
+769 IR
-778 LELEALALEKKMA
+778 ALRK
-791 HEGLFHD
+791 
-798 YTPYPK
+798 K
-804 LDKTDKVV
+804 LDDALS
-812 GLEHF
+812 GGEYH
-817 NRYVLTSYKDLQDE
+817 
-831 NERYANALEWRFEF
+831 NAFEWRFEF
-845 PEVLNDEGDFLGFD
+845 PEVLDDEGDFLGFD

-874 DLKPLLQKQYQD
+874 DLKPLLEKQYKD

-901 AYHLL
+901 SYHLL

-917 NKYARAKYGAKLREL
+917 NKYARAKYGTKLREL
-932 LLKKTTLVSYMEL
+932 LLRKTTIVSYMEL

-951 ESAAVDT
+951 ENATVDT
-958 SIMSFIKQTPP
+958 SIIHFIKQPP
-969 KESDFE
+969 LKESVFK

-983 KDDLKSTPHLPMKQ
+983 KDDLKSTPFLSMKQ

-1014 LRDKIESVGTPLKD
+1014 LRDKIESIGTPLKD
-1028 WDIQINYGIK
+1028 WGIQINYGIK

-1048 TEKREEILKNC
+1048 TEKRDEILKNC
-1059 DDAQKDERGMS
+1059 DDVQKDERGMS

-1095 ADLWVIIAKF
+1095 AGEWVINTHNGYTSALKSKIPPIDIAKYPATKAHLDAHWNTITTRSDQ
-1105 GSHEFLEVEYPT
+1105 GDTPYHLRNCAYLE
-1117 IYNHLLQYKDQLEQR
+1117 
-1132 GQCRYSRGPQN
+1132 
-1143 SNKPYPGQHH
+1143 
-1153 WLELDNNPK
+1153 
-1162 DSYLQDFEKEKIVYG
+1162 DFEKEKIVYG

-1190 ECELG
+1190 ECGLG
-1195 VFYAEATS
+1195 YFYAEATS

-1245 AFIERLPIPQITEKN
+1245 AFIERLPIPKITEKN
-1260 QELADKITDGAKQ
+1260 QELAHKIIALVDKI
-1273 ILALKAKDP
+1273 LVLKAKDP

-1287 GLEKEIDALVYQ
+1287 RLEKEIDALVYR

-1306 EIKTI
+1306 EIKII
-1311 ENGQ
+1311 EDGQ